1 VAKGAFESG
10 VARKGFT
17 QRTFATYCPRC
28 FYFVRFTSYNARF
41 IFMKKFLPYLL
52 SAAITFIPAAFTHA
66 ATATA
71 PVQLIVLSSGGIMG
85 AFKAVTPDY
94 EQRAGVKLQGEVAP
108 SMGATPQA
116 IPNRLARQEPADV
129 VLMVGAALDKLIKDG
144 KVDPKTRVDLGKSY
158 IAMAVRHGAPH
169 PDISTMEAFKQTLL
183 DAKSIAYSDSA
194 SGVYLS
200 RVLFNQMHIA
210 ERIQSKSHMIPADPV
225 GEAVARGD
233 AEIGFQQLSELKPVD
248 GIDIIGL
255 IPDQAQQMTLYS
267 AGVVTKSKHP
277 EQARQFLEFLSSSA
291 AAPAIKASG
300 LDPIA
305 K

>member
-1 VAKGAFESG
+1 
-10 VARKGFT
+10 
-17 QRTFATYCPRC
+17 
-28 FYFVRFTSYNARF
+28 
-41 IFMKKFLPYLL
+41 MKRILPYLL
-52 SAAITFIPAAFTHA
+52 SAALSFVPFSLTHA
-66 ATATA
+66 ATAPA

-85 AFKAVTPDY
+85 AFKAVAPDY

-116 IPNRLARQEPADV
+116 IPNRLARHEPADV

-183 DAKSIAYSDSA
+183 NARTIAYSDSA

-210 ERIQSKSHMIPADPV
+210 DRIQDKSHMIPAEPV
-225 GEAVARGD
+225 GEVVARGD
-233 AEIGFQQLSELKPVD
+233 AEIGFQQLSELKPVE

-267 AGVVTKSKHP
+267 AGVVSQSKHP
-277 EQARQFLEFLSSSA
+277 EQAKQFLDFLSSSA
-291 AAPAIKASG
+291 AAPSIKASG

>member
-1 VAKGAFESG
+1 
-10 VARKGFT
+10 
-17 QRTFATYCPRC
+17 
-28 FYFVRFTSYNARF
+28 
-41 IFMKKFLPYLL
+41 MKKILPYLL
-52 SAAITFIPAAFTHA
+52 SVAITFIPVAFTHA
-66 ATATA
+66 ATPVA

-108 SMGATPQA
+108 SMGATPQS

-144 KVDPKTRVDLGKSY
+144 QVDPKSRVDLGKSY

-169 PDISTMEAFKQTLL
+169 PDISTMDAFKQTLL

-210 ERIQSKSHMIPADPV
+210 DRIQSKSHMIPATPV

-233 AEIGFQQLSELKPVD
+233 AEIGFQQLSELKPVE

-267 AGVVTKSKHP
+267 AGVVAKSKHP

-291 AAPAIKASG
+291 AARAIKDSG

>member
-1 VAKGAFESG
+1 
-10 VARKGFT
+10 
-17 QRTFATYCPRC
+17 
-28 FYFVRFTSYNARF
+28 
-41 IFMKKFLPYLL
+41 
-52 SAAITFIPAAFTHA
+52 
-66 ATATA
+66 
-71 PVQLIVLSSGGIMG
+71 MG
-85 AFKAVTPDY
+85 AFKAVAPDY

-116 IPNRLARQEPADV
+116 IPNRLARHEPADV

-200 RVLFNQMHIA
+200 RVLFSQMHIA
-210 ERIQSKSHMIPADPV
+210 DRIQSKSRMIPAEPV
-225 GEAVARGD
+225 GEVVARGD

-267 AGVVTKSKHP
+267 AGVVTMSKHP
-277 EQARQFLEFLSSSA
+277 EQAKQFLEFLSSTA
-291 AAPAIKASG
+291 AAPAIKSSG

>member
-1 VAKGAFESG
+1 MASVKGG
-10 VARKGFT
+10 VRKKGIYSSHNCHILPALFSIVRSTSNTARL
-17 QRTFATYCPRC
+17 
-28 FYFVRFTSYNARF
+28 
-41 IFMKKFLPYLL
+41 IFMKKILPYLL

-66 ATATA
+66 ATASA

-85 AFKAVTPDY
+85 AFKAVTPEY
-94 EQRAGVKLQGEVAP
+94 EQRVGVRLQGEVAP

-144 KVDPKTRVDLGKSY
+144 QVDPKTRVDLGKSY
-158 IAMAVRHGAPH
+158 IAMAVKHGAPH
-169 PDISTMEAFKQTLL
+169 PDISTMDAFKQTLL

-210 ERIQSKSHMIPADPV
+210 ERIQGKSRMIPAEPV
-225 GEAVARGD
+225 GEVVARGD
-233 AEIGFQQLSELKPVD
+233 AEIGFQQLSELKPVE

>member
-1 VAKGAFESG
+1 
-10 VARKGFT
+10 
-17 QRTFATYCPRC
+17 
-28 FYFVRFTSYNARF
+28 
-41 IFMKKFLPYLL
+41 MKRILPYLL
-52 SAAITFIPAAFTHA
+52 SAALSLVPVAFSHA
-66 ATATA
+66 ATTPA

-85 AFKAVTPDY
+85 AFNAVAPDY

-116 IPNRLARQEPADV
+116 IPNRLARHEPADV

-183 DAKSIAYSDSA
+183 DSKSIAYSDSA

-200 RVLFNQMHIA
+200 RVLFSQMHIA
-210 ERIQSKSHMIPADPV
+210 DRIQSKSRMIPAEPV
-225 GEAVARGD
+225 GEVVARGD

-267 AGVVTKSKHP
+267 AGVVTQSKHP

-291 AAPAIKASG
+291 AASAIKASG

>member
-1 VAKGAFESG
+1 
-10 VARKGFT
+10 
-17 QRTFATYCPRC
+17 
-28 FYFVRFTSYNARF
+28 
-41 IFMKKFLPYLL
+41 MKRMLPYLL
-52 SAAITFIPAAFTHA
+52 SAALSLVPVAFSHA
-66 ATATA
+66 ATAPA

-85 AFKAVTPDY
+85 AFKAVAPDY

-116 IPNRLARQEPADV
+116 IPNRLARHEPADV

-200 RVLFNQMHIA
+200 RVLFSQMHIA
-210 ERIQSKSHMIPADPV
+210 DRIQSKSRMIPAQPV
-225 GEAVARGD
+225 GEVVAGGD

-267 AGVVTKSKHP
+267 AGVVTQSKHP
-277 EQARQFLEFLSSSA
+277 EQAKQFLDFLSSSA
-291 AAPAIKASG
+291 AAPAIKTSG

>member
-1 VAKGAFESG
+1 M
-10 VARKGFT
+10 RK
-17 QRTFATYCPRC
+17 
-28 FYFVRFTSYNARF
+28 
-41 IFMKKFLPYLL
+41 ILPYLL
-52 SAAITFIPAAFTHA
+52 TAAVTFIPAAFTYA
-66 ATATA
+66 ATPAA

-85 AFKAVTPDY
+85 ALKAVTPEY
-94 EQRAGVKLQGEVAP
+94 EQRVGVKLQGEVAP

-129 VLMVGAALDKLIKDG
+129 VLMVSAALDKLIKDG
-144 KVDPKTRVDLGKSY
+144 QVDPKSRVDLGKSY

-183 DAKSIAYSDSA
+183 DTKSIAYSDSA

-210 ERIQSKSHMIPADPV
+210 DRIQSKSHMIPAEPV
-225 GEAVARGD
+225 GEVVARGE

-255 IPDQAQQMTLYS
+255 IPDQAQQMTMYS
-267 AGVVTKSKHP
+267 AAVVTRSKHP
-277 EQARQFLEFLSSSA
+277 EQAKQFLEFLGSAA

>member
-1 VAKGAFESG
+1 
-10 VARKGFT
+10 
-17 QRTFATYCPRC
+17 
-28 FYFVRFTSYNARF
+28 
-41 IFMKKFLPYLL
+41 MKKILPYLL
-52 SAAITFIPAAFTHA
+52 SAAVTFIPMAFTQA
-66 ATATA
+66 ATPAA

-94 EQRAGVKLQGEVAP
+94 EQRVGVKLQGEVAP

-116 IPNRLARQEPADV
+116 IPNRLARKEPADV

-144 KVDPKTRVDLGKSY
+144 QVDPKTRVDLGKSY
-158 IAMAVRHGAPH
+158 IAMAVKHGAPH
-169 PDISTMEAFKQTLL
+169 PDISTMESFKQTLL

-210 ERIQSKSHMIPADPV
+210 ERIQGKSQMIPATPV
-225 GEAVARGD
+225 GEVVARGD

-267 AGVVTKSKHP
+267 AGVVSKSKHP
-277 EQARQFLEFLSSSA
+277 EQAKQFLEFLSSAA

>member
-1 VAKGAFESG
+1 
-10 VARKGFT
+10 
-17 QRTFATYCPRC
+17 
-28 FYFVRFTSYNARF
+28 
-41 IFMKKFLPYLL
+41 MKKILPYLL
-52 SAAITFIPAAFTHA
+52 SAAITFIPSAFTQA
-66 ATATA
+66 ATPVA

-94 EQRAGVKLQGEVAP
+94 EQRVGVKLQGEVAP

-116 IPNRLARQEPADV
+116 IPNRLARNEPADV

-144 KVDPKTRVDLGKSY
+144 QVDPKTRVDLGKSY
-158 IAMAVRHGAPH
+158 IAMAVKHGAPH

-210 ERIQSKSHMIPADPV
+210 ERIQGKSRMIPATPV
-225 GEAVARGD
+225 GEVVARGD
-233 AEIGFQQLSELKPVD
+233 AEIGFQQLSELKPVE

-267 AGVVTKSKHP
+267 AGVVARSKHP

>member
-1 VAKGAFESG
+1 
-10 VARKGFT
+10 
-17 QRTFATYCPRC
+17 
-28 FYFVRFTSYNARF
+28 
-41 IFMKKFLPYLL
+41 MKRMLPYLL
-52 SAAITFIPAAFTHA
+52 SAALSLVPVAFSHA
-66 ATATA
+66 ATAPA

-85 AFKAVTPDY
+85 AFKAVAPDY

-116 IPNRLARQEPADV
+116 IPNRLARHEPADV

-169 PDISTMEAFKQTLL
+169 PDISTMDAFKQTLL

-200 RVLFNQMHIA
+200 RVLFSQMHIA
-210 ERIQSKSHMIPADPV
+210 DRIQSKSRMIPAQPV
-225 GEAVARGD
+225 GEVVAGGD

-267 AGVVTKSKHP
+267 AGVVTQSKHP
-277 EQARQFLEFLSSSA
+277 EQAKQFLDFLSSSA
-291 AAPAIKASG
+291 AAPAIKTSG

>member
-1 VAKGAFESG
+1 
-10 VARKGFT
+10 
-17 QRTFATYCPRC
+17 
-28 FYFVRFTSYNARF
+28 
-41 IFMKKFLPYLL
+41 MKRVLPYLL
-52 SAAITFIPAAFTHA
+52 STAIAFIPAAFAHA
-66 ATATA
+66 ATVPA

-94 EQRAGVKLQGEVAP
+94 EQRVGVKLQGEVAP

-129 VLMVGAALDKLIKDG
+129 VLMVGSALDKLIKEG

-158 IAMAVRHGAPH
+158 IAMAVPHGAPH
-169 PDISTMEAFKQTLL
+169 PDIKSMEAFKKTLL
-183 DAKSIAYSDSA
+183 DAKSIVYSDSA

-200 RVLFNQMHIA
+200 RVLFNQMHIS
-210 ERIQSKSHMIPADPV
+210 ESVQGKSRMIPAEPV
-225 GEAVARGD
+225 GEVLARGE
-233 AEIGFQQLSELKPVD
+233 AEIGFQQLSELKPIE

-277 EQARQFLEFLSSSA
+277 EQAKQFVDFLGSSA
-291 AAPAIKASG
+291 AASAIKASG

>member
-1 VAKGAFESG
+1 MRGRKKGIYSAHICHILPALFL
-10 VARKGFT
+10 
-17 QRTFATYCPRC
+17 
-28 FYFVRFTSYNARF
+28 FVRFTSNNARF
-41 IFMKKFLPYLL
+41 IFMKKILPYLL

-94 EQRAGVKLQGEVAP
+94 EQRVGVKLQGEVAP

-169 PDISTMEAFKQTLL
+169 PDISNMEAFKQTLL

-210 ERIQSKSHMIPADPV
+210 DRIQSKSHMIPAEPV
-225 GEAVARGD
+225 GEVVARGD

-277 EQARQFLEFLSSSA
+277 EQAKQFLEFLSSSA

>member
-1 VAKGAFESG
+1 
-10 VARKGFT
+10 
-17 QRTFATYCPRC
+17 
-28 FYFVRFTSYNARF
+28 
-41 IFMKKFLPYLL
+41 MKRMLPYLL
-52 SAAITFIPAAFTHA
+52 SAALSLVPVAFSHA
-66 ATATA
+66 ATAPA

-85 AFKAVTPDY
+85 AFKAVAPDY

-116 IPNRLARQEPADV
+116 IPNHEPADV

-200 RVLFNQMHIA
+200 RVLFSQMHIA
-210 ERIQSKSHMIPADPV
+210 DRIQSKSRMIPAQPV
-225 GEAVARGD
+225 GEVVAGGD
-233 AEIGFQQLSELKPVD
+233 AEIGFQQLSELKPVE

-267 AGVVTKSKHP
+267 AGVVTQSKHP
-277 EQARQFLEFLSSSA
+277 EQAKQFLEFLSSTA

>member
-1 VAKGAFESG
+1 
-10 VARKGFT
+10 
-17 QRTFATYCPRC
+17 
-28 FYFVRFTSYNARF
+28 
-41 IFMKKFLPYLL
+41 MKKILPYLL

-94 EQRAGVKLQGEVAP
+94 EQRVGVKLQGEVAP

-169 PDISTMEAFKQTLL
+169 PDISNMEAFKQTLL

-210 ERIQSKSHMIPADPV
+210 DRIQSKSHMIPAEPV
-225 GEAVARGD
+225 GEVVARGD

-277 EQARQFLEFLSSSA
+277 EQAKQFLEFLSSSA

>member
-1 VAKGAFESG
+1 
-10 VARKGFT
+10 
-17 QRTFATYCPRC
+17 
-28 FYFVRFTSYNARF
+28 
-41 IFMKKFLPYLL
+41 MKRMLPYLL
-52 SAAITFIPAAFTHA
+52 SAALSLVPVAFSHA
-66 ATATA
+66 ATAPA

-85 AFKAVTPDY
+85 AFKAVAPDY

-116 IPNRLARQEPADV
+116 IPNRLARHEPADV

-200 RVLFNQMHIA
+200 RVLFSQMHIA
-210 ERIQSKSHMIPADPV
+210 DRIQSKSRMIPAQPV
-225 GEAVARGD
+225 GEVVAGGD

-267 AGVVTKSKHP
+267 AGVVTQSKHP
-277 EQARQFLEFLSSSA
+277 EQAKQFLEFLSSSA
-291 AAPAIKASG
+291 AAPAIKTSG

>member
-1 VAKGAFESG
+1 
-10 VARKGFT
+10 
-17 QRTFATYCPRC
+17 
-28 FYFVRFTSYNARF
+28 
-41 IFMKKFLPYLL
+41 
-52 SAAITFIPAAFTHA
+52 
-66 ATATA
+66 
-71 PVQLIVLSSGGIMG
+71 
-85 AFKAVTPDY
+85 
-94 EQRAGVKLQGEVAP
+94 
-108 SMGATPQA
+108 
-116 IPNRLARQEPADV
+116 

-169 PDISTMEAFKQTLL
+169 PDISTMDAFKQTLL

-210 ERIQSKSHMIPADPV
+210 DRIQSKSHMIPAEPV
-225 GEAVARGD
+225 GEVVARGD

-277 EQARQFLEFLSSSA
+277 EQAKQFLEFLSSSA

>member
-1 VAKGAFESG
+1 MT
-10 VARKGFT
+10 R
-17 QRTFATYCPRC
+17 
-28 FYFVRFTSYNARF
+28 
-41 IFMKKFLPYLL
+41 ILPYLL
-52 SAAITFIPAAFTHA
+52 SAALSLVPVAFSHA
-66 ATATA
+66 ATAPA

-85 AFKAVTPDY
+85 AFKAVAPDY

-116 IPNRLARQEPADV
+116 IPNRLARHEPADV
-129 VLMVGAALDKLIKDG
+129 VLMVGSALDKLIKDG

-158 IAMAVRHGAPH
+158 IAMAVRHGAPR

-200 RVLFNQMHIA
+200 RVLFSQMHIA
-210 ERIQSKSHMIPADPV
+210 DRIQSKSRMIPAEPV
-225 GEAVARGD
+225 GEVVARGD

-267 AGVVTKSKHP
+267 AGVVTQSKHP
-277 EQARQFLEFLSSSA
+277 EQAKQFLGFLSSTA

>member
-1 VAKGAFESG
+1 LPHT
-10 VARKGFT
+10 AR
-17 QRTFATYCPRC
+17 AV
-28 FYFVRFTSYNARF
+28 YFVIFISNAGF
-41 IFMKKFLPYLL
+41 ISMKRMLPYLL
-52 SAAITFIPAAFTHA
+52 SAALSLVPVAFSHA
-66 ATATA
+66 ATAPA

-85 AFKAVTPDY
+85 AFKAVAPDY

-116 IPNRLARQEPADV
+116 IPNRLARHEPADV

-183 DAKSIAYSDSA
+183 DTKSIAYSDSA

-200 RVLFNQMHIA
+200 RVLFSQMHIA
-210 ERIQSKSHMIPADPV
+210 DRIQSKSRMIPAEPV
-225 GEAVARGD
+225 GEVVARGD

-267 AGVVTKSKHP
+267 AGVVTMSKHP
-277 EQARQFLEFLSSSA
+277 EQAKQFLEFLSSSA

>member
-1 VAKGAFESG
+1 
-10 VARKGFT
+10 
-17 QRTFATYCPRC
+17 
-28 FYFVRFTSYNARF
+28 
-41 IFMKKFLPYLL
+41 MKKILPYLL
-52 SAAITFIPAAFTHA
+52 SAAISVIPAAFTQA
-66 ATATA
+66 ATPAA

-94 EQRAGVKLQGEVAP
+94 EQRVGVKLQGEVAP

-144 KVDPKTRVDLGKSY
+144 QVDPKTRVDLGKSY
-158 IAMAVRHGAPH
+158 IAMAVKHGAPH

-183 DAKSIAYSDSA
+183 DARSIAYSDSA

-210 ERIQSKSHMIPADPV
+210 DRIQSKSRMIPAEPV
-225 GEAVARGD
+225 GEVVARGE
-233 AEIGFQQLSELKPVD
+233 AQLGFQQLSELKPVA

-255 IPDQAQQMTLYS
+255 IPEQAQQMTLYS
-267 AGVVTKSKHP
+267 GGVSARSAHP
-277 EQARQFLEFLSSSA
+277 EQARELLQYLGSQA
-291 AAPAIKASG
+291 AANAIKTSG
-300 LDPIA
+300 LDPVA

>member
-1 VAKGAFESG
+1 
-10 VARKGFT
+10 
-17 QRTFATYCPRC
+17 
-28 FYFVRFTSYNARF
+28 
-41 IFMKKFLPYLL
+41 MKRMLPYLL
-52 SAAITFIPAAFTHA
+52 SAAVTLMPMPFAHA
-66 ATATA
+66 AAPQA

-94 EQRAGVKLQGEVAP
+94 EQKAGVKLQGEVAP

-116 IPNRLARQEPADV
+116 IPNRLARHEPADV

-144 KVDPKTRVDLGKSY
+144 QVDPKSRVDLGKSY
-158 IAMAVRHGAPH
+158 IAMAVKHGAPH
-169 PDISTMEAFKQTLL
+169 PDISTMDAFKQTLL
-183 DAKSIAYSDSA
+183 NAKSIAYSDSA

-200 RVLFNQMHIA
+200 RVLFNQMHVA
-210 ERIQSKSHMIPADPV
+210 DRIQGKSTMIPAEPV
-225 GEAVARGD
+225 GEVVARGD
-233 AEIGFQQLSELKPVD
+233 AEIGFQQLSELKVVD

-255 IPDQAQQMTLYS
+255 IPEQAQQMTLYS
-267 AGVVTKSKHP
+267 AGVVVKSKHP
-277 EQARQFLEFLSSSA
+277 EQSRQFLEFLSSSA